1 MCCVRVCVHVCM
13 CVCVCVCVALSHP
26 LFPIISY
33 SSYLSSSSSSYFS
46 ITLFS
51 TTFHLFMSS
60 SHSLICI
67 LRKMDD
73 DMPVMTGP
81 QAAFELRKN
90 LKFEGILCGVSG
102 NTLEEDVKRFLDSG
116 ASYVLAKPLDFM
128 TLKSLLFKLQN
139 KLK

>member
-1 MCCVRVCVHVCM
+1 
-13 CVCVCVCVALSHP
+13 
-26 LFPIISY
+26 
-33 SSYLSSSSSSYFS
+33 
-46 ITLFS
+46 
-51 TTFHLFMSS
+51 MSS
-60 SHSLICI
+60 SNSLICI
-67 LRKMDD
+67 FRKMDD

>member
-1 MCCVRVCVHVCM
+1 MCVCVCVRV
-13 CVCVCVCVALSHP
+13 CVCVCVCVALSLP
-26 LFPIISY
+26 LSPIISY
-33 SSYLSSSSSSYFS
+33 SSYLSYFS

-51 TTFHLFMSS
+51 TTFLLFMSS
-60 SHSLICI
+60 SHSLHYI